1 MKLRE
6 LFDHLAFSE
15 LSQLNVVDPN
25 TNFIKEEH
33 YDKVL
38 FSIKLALTALHTRFP
53 LKEETMVLQLQ
64 NGVYRYNL
72 HNSYALST
80 NINGYIVDS
89 ETNPYKNTLIKVE
102 RILSD
107 SLYEYALNNE
117 SETYSIHTPNL
128 STLDVPADIVDKS
141 VDLPECVKTD
151 KLKLVYR
158 ANHYDLPIGFNGYDA
173 DKVEVDLPYVYVE
186 ALLYYVASRLHNP
199 MGLVNEFNGGN
210 NYAMKY
216 ERACAELEKHNVYVD
231 QLNGNAR
238 LFRNGW
244 V

>member
-6 LFDHLAFSE
+6 LFEHLAFSE
-15 LSQLNVVDPN
+15 LNQLNVVDPT

-38 FSIKLALTALHTRFP
+38 FSIKLGLTALHTRFF
-53 LKEETMVLQLQ
+53 LKEESMLVQLVT
-64 NGVYRYNL
+64 GTYRYNL
-72 HNSYALST
+72 HNSYALSK
-80 NINGYIVDS
+80 NANGYIVDTT
-89 ETNPYKNTLIKVE
+89 TNPYKNTLIKVE
-102 RILSD
+102 RVLSD
-107 SLYEYALNNE
+107 SGYEYALND
-117 SETYSIHTPNL
+117 ETEAYSVHTPNVT
-128 STLDVPADIVDKS
+128 TLDVNADIVDKS
-141 VDLPECVKTD
+141 FDVPDCLRTN

-158 ANHYDLPIGFNGYDA
+158 ANHYDLPIGFNGYDP
-173 DKVEVDLPYVYVE
+173 DKVEIDLPYTHLE
-186 ALLYYVASRLHNP
+186 ALLYFVGSRLHNP

-216 ERACAELEKHNVYVD
+216 ERACAELEKHNVNVD

-238 LFRNGW
+238 LVRNGW